1 MGQPTLRMSEPHQ
14 DILQRDVSYSGE
26 GISVRSLE
34 SSISKERTQQNHNV
48 EALSKLRL
56 RNDEIQK
63 ALSDEVKKLKDITHH
78 LSRER
83 ERGDFMSG
91 IREMLAKLP
100 WFGDQLITRRSI
112 EELLRKQYELSS
124 RRVKEA
130 AEFADRLEAAKSG
143 LFDEIERLNKKI
155 VESAKNEE
163 VAAERVLELTEL
175 KDTLEVDLMVAAESS
190 AEARE
195 LQARLDKTHRKLARH
210 STMLKLYSTA
220 EERLAKLQKNTR
232 QLADTIAHL
241 QSDITVYVT
250 AASEKLD
257 LIAGQIQAIGAAA
270 DASVV
275 MLELRN
281 SLEAM
286 TESVNHTTRFVSETQ
301 AYFRENVDGMLD
313 DMQLYDSETEHV
325 LETNLAINE
334 GYDDMQIA
342 EAVSSALSQKID
354 RAAQEVTL
362 DDVKEATIE
371 DLEKMHIK

>member
-1 MGQPTLRMSEPHQ
+1 MSQTHQ
-14 DILQRDVSYSGE
+14 EILQREVSYSGE

-34 SSISKERTQQNHNV
+34 TSISQERTRQNQNV
-48 EALSKLRL
+48 EALSRL
-56 RNDEIQK
+56 RQRNSEIQQ
-63 ALSDEVKKLKDITHH
+63 ALGEEVKKLKDITKH
-78 LSRER
+78 LSQER

-91 IREMLAKLP
+91 VREVLAKLP
-100 WFGDQLITRRSI
+100 WFGEQIITRRSI

-130 AEFADRLEAAKSG
+130 AEFADRLEAAKSD
-143 LFDEIERLNKKI
+143 LFDEIERLNQKI

-163 VAAERVLELTEL
+163 VAAERVLELTKL
-175 KDTLEVDLMVAAESS
+175 KDSLEVELMASDRSS
-190 AEARE
+190 STGRE
-195 LQARLDKTHRKLARH
+195 LQAQLDRARRKLAKH

-232 QLADTIAHL
+232 QLAETIAHL

-301 AYFRENVDGMLD
+301 AYFRQNVDTMLD
-313 DMQLYDSETEHV
+313 DLQLYDAETEHV
-325 LETNLAINE
+325 LESNLAINQ
-334 GYDDMQIA
+334 GYDDLQIA
-342 EAVSSALSQKID
+342 DAVSSALSQKIE

-362 DDVKEATIE
+362 EDVKEATIE
-371 DLEKMHIK
+371 DLEKMRIK

>member
-1 MGQPTLRMSEPHQ
+1 MSKSHQ
-14 DILQRDVSYSGE
+14 DILQREVSYSGD

-34 SSISKERTQQNHNV
+34 SSISKERVNQNQNV
-48 EALSKLRL
+48 EALSKLRS
-56 RNDEIQK
+56 RNAEIQQ

-83 ERGDFMSG
+83 ERGDFMSSV
-91 IREMLAKLP
+91 REMLAKLP

-155 VESAKNEE
+155 VESAHNEE
-163 VAAERVLELTEL
+163 TAAERVLELTEL
-175 KDTLEVDLMVAAESS
+175 KDTLEVELMAAAESS
-190 AEARE
+190 SEARE
-195 LQARLDKTHRKLARH
+195 IQARLDKTRRKLAKH

-220 EERLAKLQKNTR
+220 EERLAKLQRNTR

-301 AYFRENVDGMLD
+301 AYFRQNVDGMLD
-313 DMQLYDSETEHV
+313 DLQLYDSETEHV

-354 RAAQEVTL
+354 RAAKEVTL
-362 DDVKEATIE
+362 QDVKEATIE

>member
-1 MGQPTLRMSEPHQ
+1 MSQTHQ
-14 DILQRDVSYSGE
+14 NILQREVSYSGD

-34 SSISKERTQQNHNV
+34 ASISQERTRQNQNV
-48 EALSKLRL
+48 EALSKLRE
-56 RNDEIQK
+56 RNAEIQQ
-63 ALSDEVKKLKDITHH
+63 ALTEEVKKLKDVTKH

-91 IREMLAKLP
+91 VREILAKLP

-143 LFDEIERLNKKI
+143 LFDEIERLNQKI
-155 VESAKNEE
+155 IESAKNEE

-175 KDTLEVDLMVAAESS
+175 KDSLEVELMAAQPSS
-190 AEARE
+190 ANARE
-195 LQARLDKTHRKLARH
+195 LQAQLDRTRRKLAKH

-220 EERLAKLQKNTR
+220 EERLAKLQRNTR

-241 QSDITVYVT
+241 QTDITVYVT

-286 TESVNHTTRFVSETQ
+286 TESVNHTTQFVSETQ
-301 AYFRENVDGMLD
+301 AYFRQNVDSMLD
-313 DMQLYDSETEHV
+313 EMQLYDAETEQV
-325 LETNLAINE
+325 LETNLALNE
-334 GYDDMQIA
+334 GYNEMEIA
-342 EAVSSALSQKID
+342 DAVSSALSQKID
-354 RAAQEVTL
+354 RAADEVTL
-362 DDVKEATIE
+362 EDVKEATIE
-371 DLEKMHIK
+371 DLEKMHID